1 MGRRERRE
9 VICVG
14 WDIGVV
20 VQHTS
25 PGIKQT
31 WVQISALSLIS
42 CGFGEYI
49 SDSTSVKWLGHLYLS
64 HRVVLRIGAINVS
77 TA

>member
-1 MGRRERRE
+1 M
-9 VICVG
+9 ICVG

-20 VQHTS
+20 VQPMS

-42 CGFGEYI
+42 CGFGAYI

-64 HRVVLRIGAINVS
+64 HRLVKRMGVINVR